1 MRYSL
6 WGKLKVYQFSKSSL
20 QHCMRCKIVVG
31 GLVFLANMLSCYLL
45 HSNLELAFEYMLLD
59 KSAFK
64 MKVGYISDV
73 KYAFLLLSKQIMLC
87 TLLLTSLF
95 KF

>member
-1 MRYSL
+1 M
-6 WGKLKVYQFSKSSL
+6 GKLKVYQFSNQVYNTAWGVKL
-20 QHCMRCKIVVG
+20 LLGVA
-31 GLVFLANMLSCYLL
+31 LVFLANMKLSCHLL
-45 HSNLELAFEYMLLD
+45 HSNLELAFEYAMLD

-73 KYAFLLLSKQIMLC
+73 KYTFLLLSKQIMLC
-87 TLLLTSLF
+87 TLLHTSLF